1 MPQGIGQKRG
11 GDDVI
16 AEFFLNL
23 VNGVLVTCPVLALP
37 VGFAE
42 AISFFISIVGYINIF
57 LPVARLAPVL
67 ALIVLIRKW
76 NIVIAVLRF
85 ILRFIPFIG

>member
-1 MPQGIGQKRG
+1 M
-11 GDDVI
+11 I

-37 VGFAE
+37 LGFAE
-42 AISFFISIVGYINIF
+42 GISFFISIVGYINIF
-57 LPVARLAPVL
+57 LPLVRLAPIF

-76 NIVIAVLRF
+76 NIAVAILRF
-85 ILRFIPFIG
+85 ILRFIPFMG